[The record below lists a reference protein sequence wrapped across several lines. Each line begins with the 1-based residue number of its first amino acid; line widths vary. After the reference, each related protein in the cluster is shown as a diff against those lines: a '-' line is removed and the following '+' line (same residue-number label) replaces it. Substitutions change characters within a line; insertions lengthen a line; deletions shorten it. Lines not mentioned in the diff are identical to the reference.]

1 MLGSAAR
8 RWIAH
13 LDNRHGRT
21 LRRLA
26 RRTVEFGI
34 RPHLLHGRIKHLHG
48 PRTID
53 YGRDELLVIT
63 VVRNGQLYVRSFM
76 EHYRALGAV
85 HCVFLDNGSADDTVD
100 ALCSFP
106 NTTVLQT
113 DAPYRKFENTL
124 KRYLAE
130 RFSGGRW
137 NLCADI
143 DELFDYPFSDR
154 LSLQHFLRYL
164 NAHGFT
170 AVVTQMLDM
179 FSEESLADVRSTPDD
194 RLWEKFTHY
203 DVSAMD
209 RPPYEWVDRPRDDI
223 RMHWG
228 GIRRRVFGTG
238 NGLTKTALVL
248 MNGKVKPFI
257 EWHHVVGGVT
267 ADVTCLLRH
276 YPFVGGFVDKVR
288 DAVRTG
294 RYGTT
299 TTDEY
304 VAYANALEA
313 NPNLTLMSESAR
325 ILTGLEPLLD
335 EGFLVVSD
343 DYRRWT
349 ERYGD
354 DRSSTRQLSSHTQ
367 PAIDHGSC

>member
-1 MLGSAAR
+1 MNDVRALRTLADFR
-8 RWIAH
+8 
-13 LDNRHGRT
+13 DRHQRT

-34 RPHLLHGRIKHLHG
+34 RPQLLRGRIKHLHG
-48 PRTID
+48 PRTIT
-53 YGRDELLVIT
+53 YGRDELIVIT

-76 EHYRALGAV
+76 EHYRSLGAV
-85 HCVFLDNGSADDTVD
+85 HCVFLDNGSTDDTVD

-113 DAPYRKFENTL
+113 DAPYEKFENTM

-130 RFSGGRW
+130 RFSPGRW

-154 LSLQHFLRYL
+154 IPLGHFLGYL
-164 NAHGFT
+164 NSRGFS

-179 FSEESLADVRSTPDD
+179 FSEVPLADIHSTPAD
-194 RLWEKFTHY
+194 RIWEKFTYY
-203 DVSAMD
+203 DLSGIDM
-209 RPPYEWVDRPRDDI
+209 PPYEWVDRRCDDI

-228 GIRRRVFGTG
+228 GIRRRVFGTD

-248 MNGKVKPFI
+248 MDGKVKPFV
-257 EWHHVVGGVT
+257 EWHHALGGVT
-267 ADVTCLLRH
+267 ADVTCVLRH
-276 YPFVGGFVDKVR
+276 YPFIGGFIDKVR

-294 RYGTT
+294 RYGST

-304 VAYANALEA
+304 VAYANALDA
-313 NPNLTLMSESAR
+313 NPKLTLMSELAR
-325 ILTGLEPLLD
+325 PFTGLEPLID
-335 EGFLVVSD
+335 DRFLVVSD
-343 DYRRWT
+343 EYLRWV
-349 ERYGD
+349 ERFGD
-354 DRSSTRQLSSHTQ
+354 DTQSNRQLASRTRA
-367 PAIDHGSC
+367 PIDRRSC

>member
-1 MLGSAAR
+1 VNAR
-8 RWIAH
+8 RWLPRRARRVFAD
-13 LDNRHGRT
+13 LNDTHGRL

-34 RPHLLHGRIKHLHG
+34 RPHLLRGRIKYLHG
-48 PRTID
+48 PRTVT
-53 YGRDELLVIT
+53 YGQDELLVIT

-76 EHYRALGAV
+76 EHYRALGVA
-85 HCVFLDNGSADDTVD
+85 HCVFLDNGSTDDTVD

-113 DAPYRKFENTL
+113 DVPYGKFENTM

-130 RFSGGRW
+130 RFSPGRW

-154 LSLQHFLRYL
+154 LLLQHFLRYL
-164 NAHGFT
+164 NYHAFST
-170 AVVTQMLDM
+170 VVAQMLDM
-179 FSEESLADVRSTPDD
+179 FSDAPLADVRSTPED
-194 RLWEKFTHY
+194 RVWEKFTFY
-203 DVSAMD
+203 DVTTID

-228 GIRRRVFGTG
+228 GIRRRAFGTD

-248 MNGKVKPFI
+248 MDGKVKPFI
-257 EWHHVVGGVT
+257 EWHHALGGVT

-276 YPFVGGFVDKVR
+276 YPFAGAFVDKVH
-288 DAVRTG
+288 DAVRTS
-294 RYGTT
+294 RYGATT
-299 TTDEY
+299 TGEY

-313 NPNLTLMSESAR
+313 NPKLTLMSKSAR
-325 ILTGLEPLLD
+325 AFTGVEPLID
-335 EGFLVVSD
+335 DRFLVVSD
-343 DYRRWT
+343 EYRRWADC
-349 ERYGD
+349 YGA
-354 DRSSTRQLSSHTQ
+354 TRR
-367 PAIDHGSC
+367 

>member
-13 LDNRHGRT
+13 LDNSHGRT

-53 YGRDELLVIT
+53 YGPNELLAIT
-63 VVRNGQLYVRSFM
+63 VVRNGLLYVQSFM
-76 EHYRALGAV
+76 EHYCALGVV
-85 HCVFLDNGSADDTVD
+85 HCVFLDNGSNDATVD

-113 DAPYRKFENTL
+113 DAPYQKFENTL

-130 RFSGGRW
+130 RFSVGRW

-143 DELFDYPFSDR
+143 DELFDYPCSTR

-164 NAHGFT
+164 NAHQFT

-179 FSEESLADVRSTPDD
+179 FSEDPLADVRSAPGD
-194 RLWEKFTHY
+194 RLWEKFTRY
-203 DVSAMD
+203 DLSAMD
-209 RPPYEWVDRPRDDI
+209 RPPYEWVDRPREEI

-228 GIRRRVFGTG
+228 GIRRRVFGTN
-238 NGLTKTALVL
+238 NGLTKAALVL

-257 EWHHVVGGVT
+257 EWHHALGGVT

-276 YPFVGGFVDKVR
+276 YPFVGGFVEKVR

-304 VAYANALEA
+304 VAYAKALA
-313 NPNLTLMSESAR
+313 ADPKLTLMSDSAR
-325 ILTGLEPLLD
+325 TFTGLEPLLD

-343 DYRRWT
+343 EYRRWT

-354 DRSSTRQLSSHTQ
+354 DRSSNRLWAS
-367 PAIDHGSC
+367 